1 MQMIGRGPFP
11 IMLLKD
17 VTPQDPRPYLMAPNF
32 SRLSFPIYADHQCK
46 PLHPK
51 LGPQP
56 YLRAAGACLVSIQR
70 SQRVTPRKLPN
81 PYHTIILIFV
91 NIIIK
96 YII

>member
-1 MQMIGRGPFP
+1 MQI
-11 IMLLKD
+11 IN
-17 VTPQDPRPYLMAPNF
+17 V
-32 SRLSFPIYADHQCK
+32 S
-46 PLHPK
+46 PLHLK

-96 YII
+96 VYHISIPIVNIIVTFAIANNGNFGLINTFERKGYDS